1 MSERRTLHLF
11 EATGVELE
19 YMIVDRESLSVQP
32 IADRVLE
39 AMGGSGEVEV
49 ELGPVAWSN
58 ELALHVIEIK
68 TNGPSSS
75 LLPVPE
81 LMLDSVRRID
91 AILGE
96 HGCRLMPAGMHPWM
110 DPFTELRLWPH
121 EAGEIYRTFD
131 RIFTCSGHGWANLQS
146 THVNLPFANDEEF
159 GRLHAAI
166 RMVLPIL
173 PAIAA
178 SSPVADGRPT
188 GFLDTRMEMY
198 RHNARRVPSV
208 AGRVVPERVWTR
220 AGYEGELLGGI
231 YHDLRELDPEGVL
244 RHEWVNARG
253 AIARF
258 DRGAIEIRV
267 LDVQETPR
275 ADLAIV
281 AATVAVVRAL
291 EEGKLGDPAEHRR
304 WSEDRLGDL
313 FVRVVRDGDETPID
327 RDYLGALGFPG
338 ETAFASELWSWLLET
353 VQGDELAAFATPLRT
368 ILERGPLSRRLLRRL
383 GSAPTRARL
392 REQYEQLCDC
402 LVGDR
407 LYDAG

>member
-1 MSERRTLHLF
+1 MTTRRPLHLF

-19 YMIVDRESLSVQP
+19 YMIVDRASLSVKP

-68 TNGPSSS
+68 TNGPAHSLSS
-75 LLPVPE
+75 VPA

-96 HGCRLMPAGMHPWM
+96 HGARLMPSGMHPWM

-146 THVNLPFANDEEF
+146 AHVNLPFAGDEEF

-166 RMVLPIL
+166 RMALPIL

-178 SSPVADGRPT
+178 SSPLADGRVT
-188 GFLDTRMEMY
+188 GFVDTRMEMY
-198 RHNARRVPSV
+198 RHNSRRVPSV
-208 AGRVVPERVWTR
+208 AGRIVPEQVWSR
-220 AGYEGELLGGI
+220 EQYEDELLGGI

-275 ADLAIV
+275 ADLAVV
-281 AATVAVVRAL
+281 AGVGALVRAL
-291 EEGKLGDPAEHRR
+291 VEGRLGDPQEHRR
-304 WSEDRLGDL
+304 WSENALGEL
-313 FVRVVRDGDETPID
+313 FERVVRDGERASID
-327 RDYLGALGFPG
+327 GAYLQSLGFPG
-338 ETAFASELWSWLLET
+338 VSATAAELWGWLLQTLE
-353 VQGDELAAFATPLRT
+353 DEDLRRLGAPLRT
-368 ILERGPLSRRLLRRL
+368 IVEHGPLARRLLRRL
-383 GSAPTRARL
+383 GSSPDRAML
-392 REQYEQLCDC
+392 RAEYEQLCDC

-407 LYDAG
+407 LYGVD